1 MSWGSGN
8 QVQELQNKTT
18 AVFALYKDLVPNSN
32 CHKRLA
38 SAQLMAKVVLRLL
51 GQAPAAVISLTALH
65 ACGFKSPRMVKT
77 NGSLEARLRS
87 RPGRPVRTKKT

>member
-32 CHKRLA
+32 CHK
-38 SAQLMAKVVLRLL
+38 
-51 GQAPAAVISLTALH
+51 PAASFRPTYGQSSFTPAWTSPCSCDLPDSFACMRIQIAKNGQDQWKPGGTA
-65 ACGFKSPRMVKT
+65 S
-77 NGSLEARLRS
+77 
-87 RPGRPVRTKKT
+87 